1 MANMEDLLHGI
12 KEFQK
17 NLDKNLDHQDIDD
30 FRILLNDSV
39 DREYQR
45 LKELS
50 KSVSKDNAQYLD
62 YLEGKRESAVFISFL
77 GDELSILALYKKVE
91 IQTLRIIKSHIP
103 LLLKDGKNKRTPYY
117 DFLKNRVKTKLPSF
131 AIENISCYDAFNELR
146 LLNNSIKHDGL
157 VSEDLSQSYPEW
169 GKAGAELKGF
179 GDAYIRLLPEI
190 KIFVSDLVETVYAP
204 SVPPNNKEKTN

>member
-50 KSVSKDNAQYLD
+50 KSVSKDNAQ
-62 YLEGKRESAVFISFL
+62 
-77 GDELSILALYKKVE
+77 
-91 IQTLRIIKSHIP
+91 LRSSPNTFFQFNSLFP
-103 LLLKDGKNKRTPYY
+103 L
-117 DFLKNRVKTKLPSF
+117 
-131 AIENISCYDAFNELR
+131 
-146 LLNNSIKHDGL
+146 
-157 VSEDLSQSYPEW
+157 
-169 GKAGAELKGF
+169 
-179 GDAYIRLLPEI
+179 
-190 KIFVSDLVETVYAP
+190 
-204 SVPPNNKEKTN
+204 

>member
-1 MANMEDLLHGI
+1 MANIEDLLHGF

-17 NLDKNLDHQDIDD
+17 NFDKNLDHQDIDD

-45 LKELS
+45 LEELC
-50 KSVSKDNAQYLD
+50 KLVSKDNARYLD
-62 YLEGKRESAVFISFL
+62 YLEGKQESAVFISFL

-91 IQTLRIIKSHIP
+91 IQTLRIIKSQIP
-103 LLLKDGKNKRTPYY
+103 LLFKEGKNKKTPYY
-117 DFLKNRVKTKLPSF
+117 DILKNKVKTQRPSF
-131 AIENISCYDAFNELR
+131 AVENIRSYDAFNELR

-157 VSEDLSQSYPEW
+157 VSDDLSQSYPEW
-169 GKAGAELKGF
+169 GKAGAEIKGF

-190 KIFVSDLVETVYAP
+190 KIFVSDLVETV
-204 SVPPNNKEKTN
+204 S

>member
-1 MANMEDLLHGI
+1 MANIEDLLHSF
-12 KEFQK
+12 KEFQ
-17 NLDKNLDHQDIDD
+17 KNLDHQDIDD

-45 LKELS
+45 LEELS
-50 KSVSKDNAQYLD
+50 KSVSKDNALYFD
-62 YLEGKRESAVFISFL
+62 YLESKRESAVFISFL
-77 GDELSILALYKKVE
+77 GDELSIIALYKKVE

-103 LLLKDGKNKRTPYY
+103 LLFKDGKNKRTPYY
-117 DFLKNRVKTKLPSF
+117 DFLKNKVKSKLPSF

-157 VSEDLSQSYPEW
+157 VSKDLSQSYPEW

-179 GDAYIRLLPEI
+179 GDAYIRLLPKI
-190 KIFVSDLVETVYAP
+190 KNFVSDLAETV
-204 SVPPNNKEKTN
+204 SRKDLSTNIGETP